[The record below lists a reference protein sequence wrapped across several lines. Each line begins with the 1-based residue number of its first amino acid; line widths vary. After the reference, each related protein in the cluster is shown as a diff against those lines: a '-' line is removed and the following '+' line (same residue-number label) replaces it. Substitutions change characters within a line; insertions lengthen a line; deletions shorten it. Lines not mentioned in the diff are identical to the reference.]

1 MFIFSRKNIEEF
13 TKRIDNISE
22 KVDNLESRF
31 DVYALLFEKQ
41 PEITSVSL
49 MREILGSID
58 LSEEPNEE
66 VFNNRAGAI
75 FKDVIEPKL
84 KKMAR
89 EQERFTAAEA
99 ANWDQAMFGRGTLNG
114 IELVREEFEKA
125 FSAYQQSLQPVE
137 QPSQPHNPIPEI

>member
-1 MFIFSRKNIEEF
+1 MLRKYFEELRKGIESLHE
-13 TKRIDNISE
+13 
-22 KVDNLESRF
+22 
-31 DVYALLFEKQ
+31 LLSKKE

-49 MREILGSID
+49 MRHILGSID
-58 LSEEPNEE
+58 LSQESNDE

-84 KKMAR
+84 NKMAR

-125 FSAYQQSLQPVE
+125 YAVYQQSNQLPEPFDKQ
-137 QPSQPHNPIPEI
+137 NPLPEI

>member
-1 MFIFSRKNIEEF
+1 MFILGHKNLDEMGKEV
-13 TKRIDNISE
+13 KSLCE
-22 KVDNLESRF
+22 KVDNLSGILSKKEE
-31 DVYALLFEKQ
+31 V
-41 PEITSVSL
+41 TSVSL
-49 MREILGSID
+49 MRRILGSID
-58 LSEEPNEE
+58 VSDEPNEE

-84 KKMAR
+84 KRMAR

-125 FSAYQQSLQPVE
+125 YSVYSESTKPPEPPTQPF
-137 QPSQPHNPIPEI
+137 NPIPET

>member
-1 MFIFSRKNIEEF
+1 MFRKYFEDLKNEIAQV
-13 TKRIDNISE
+13 RQ
-22 KVDNLESRF
+22 
-31 DVYALLFEKQ
+31 LLIKKE

-49 MREILGSID
+49 MRQILGSID
-58 LSEEPNEE
+58 VSEEPNEE

-114 IELVREEFEKA
+114 IELVSEEFEKA
-125 FSAYQQSLQPVE
+125 YGVYQQSLQPKE
-137 QPSQPHNPIPEI
+137 PFDERNPLPEI

>member
-1 MFIFSRKNIEEF
+1 MFRRYFEELHKGIESLHELINRLH
-13 TKRIDNISE
+13 KKE
-22 KVDNLESRF
+22 EV
-31 DVYALLFEKQ
+31 
-41 PEITSVSL
+41 TSVSL
-49 MREILGSID
+49 MRRILGSMDI
-58 LSEEPNEE
+58 SEEPNEE

-89 EQERFTAAEA
+89 EQERFTTAEA

-125 FSAYQQSLQPVE
+125 YAVYRQSNQPPE
-137 QPSQPHNPIPEI
+137 PFDKQNPLPEV

>member
-1 MFIFSRKNIEEF
+1 MFRRYFEELHKGIESLHDLVRSLNKKE
-13 TKRIDNISE
+13 E
-22 KVDNLESRF
+22 V
-31 DVYALLFEKQ
+31 
-41 PEITSVSL
+41 TSVSL
-49 MREILGSID
+49 MRRILGSID

-89 EQERFTAAEA
+89 EQERFTTAEA

-125 FSAYQQSLQPVE
+125 YSAYQQANQPKE
-137 QPSQPHNPIPEI
+137 PFDERNPLPEI

>member
-1 MFIFSRKNIEEF
+1 MFRKYFQELQKGIESLHE
-13 TKRIDNISE
+13 
-22 KVDNLESRF
+22 
-31 DVYALLFEKQ
+31 LLSKKE
-41 PEITSVSL
+41 PEVTSISL
-49 MREILGSID
+49 MRCILGSID

-75 FKDVIEPKL
+75 FDVIEPKL

-125 FSAYQQSLQPVE
+125 HAEYLQSIQPPE
-137 QPSQPHNPIPEI
+137 PFNERNPLPEL

>member
-1 MFIFSRKNIEEF
+1 MFRKYFEEL
-13 TKRIDNISE
+13 KSEIVKLRRQISTQ
-22 KVDNLESRF
+22 
-31 DVYALLFEKQ
+31 A

-49 MREILGSID
+49 MRQILGSINV
-58 LSEEPNEE
+58 SEKPNEE

-125 FSAYQQSLQPVE
+125 HAVYMQSIQPKE
-137 QPSQPHNPIPEI
+137 EFDKQNPLPEL